1 MKTIVVAV
9 DVSPRAYR
17 VVDALQTL
25 NLDPEPTVV
34 LSYVLPTDG
43 TDEDVPV
50 DIPNRARSSE
60 QKLIEAEKFLLEL
73 SQQMGEVLAEA
84 VIDLAI
90 ELEVVTGDPAEEIVR
105 LAGIYDADTIVLGS
119 RNLKGVNRVIQ
130 GSVSSQVVE
139 SASCSVYVVKSNG
152 EV

>member
-34 LSYVLPTDG
+34 LSYVLSADAD
-43 TDEDVPV
+43 DEVRV
-50 DIPNRARSSE
+50 DIPNQARGSE

-73 SQQMGEVLAEA
+73 SQRLSEVLDET
-84 VIDLAI
+84 VVDLAI
-90 ELEVVTGDPAEEIVR
+90 ELELVTGDPAEEIVR
-105 LAGIYDADTIVLGS
+105 LGGIYAADAIVLGS

-152 EV
+152 DM